1 MATAYKVRSGDTLGK
16 IAVKFYGSAG
26 RYPMIVAAN
35 SIANPDRLTL
45 GQELIIPDAATAAAG
60 LGPPA
65 SPPPVQPAPPP
76 NPFNA
81 LNDKR
86 LAGLHPILATRG
98 RSMIDLCGHAA
109 VALLVTQGLRTYAE
123 QDALYAQGR
132 SAPGK
137 IVTYARG
144 GESYHNFGLAFDVV
158 VLDALGKADWDS
170 GHPAWATAAEI
181 GQSVGLEW
189 GGSWKKL
196 KDLPH
201 YQYTAEL
208 DLKECR
214 ALLSEG
220 GLAAVWAR
228 VS

>member
-1 MATAYKVRSGDTLGK
+1 MATRYKVRSGDTLGK
-16 IAVKFYGSAG
+16 IAIKFYGSAG
-26 RYPMIVAAN
+26 RYPLIVAAN
-35 SIANPDRLTL
+35 AIANPDRLTR

-60 LGPPA
+60 LGVAVPPA
-65 SPPPVQPAPPP
+65 PIQPAPPP
-76 NPFNA
+76 NAFNA

-98 RSMIDLCGHAA
+98 RSMIDLCSHAG

-123 QDALYAQGR
+123 QDALFAQGR

-137 IVTYARG
+137 IVTNAQG
-144 GESYHNFGLAFDVV
+144 GESFHNFGLAYDVV

-170 GHPAWATAAEI
+170 SHPGWATAAQI

-189 GGSWKKL
+189 GGSWKKF

-201 YQYTAEL
+201 YQYTAKL

-214 ALLSEG
+214 ALLAEG